1 MDSRGNLHANQAALD
16 AMDEQLRE
24 HFTPTEDMPADAV
37 DIADPKVAASLAGM
51 NRRARLVY
59 YSERRRGASEEEA
72 MGAAEGSYYRG

>member
-1 MDSRGNLHANQAALD
+1 MDSNGTLRANQAALD

-37 DIADPKVAASLAGM
+37 EIADPKVAASLAGM

-59 YSERRRGASEEEA
+59 RSERRRGASEDEA
-72 MGAAEGSYYRG
+72 LGAAEQSYR